1 MKKPKTKAV
10 VPKEPRGAQ
19 VLYLQTLRALWLDG
33 QTIVTRG
40 LLPILDRWPD
50 RVDAL
55 DDDLLRDLRRWMARA
70 SGIRGPRPPVPD
82 VVTARS
88 ISRQVDWLE
97 IQLGHTIESPALE
110 RLINRAAR
118 STEDHARTELGRVLR
133 IDLPR
138 AVPGVR
144 EAISTFQDTNVQLI
158 RTGLIRG
165 ETNAIQPGM
174 LQSVSDVV
182 HEAYDSG
189 LRVEGLAAR
198 LADRFG
204 VSDTRAEL
212 IAQDQILKLNAQISE
227 TRLRDAGVEEYIW
240 ITSRDER
247 VRPEHLALDGTKH
260 RWDDPPVSNKNGEK
274 NNPGTDVRCR
284 CIASPVLPDTF
295 GLGSANYLT

>member
-1 MKKPKTKAV
+1 
-10 VPKEPRGAQ
+10 
-19 VLYLQTLRALWLDG
+19 
-33 QTIVTRG
+33 
-40 LLPILDRWPD
+40 
-50 RVDAL
+50 
-55 DDDLLRDLRRWMARA
+55 
-70 SGIRGPRPPVPD
+70 
-82 VVTARS
+82 
-88 ISRQVDWLE
+88 
-97 IQLGHTIESPALE
+97 
-110 RLINRAAR
+110 
-118 STEDHARTELGRVLR
+118 
-133 IDLPR
+133 
-138 AVPGVR
+138 
-144 EAISTFQDTNVQLI
+144 
-158 RTGLIRG
+158 
-165 ETNAIQPGM
+165 M
-174 LQSVSDVV
+174 LQGVSDVV

-198 LADRFG
+198 LAERFG

-284 CIASPVLPDTF
+284 CIANPVLPDTF